1 MSAFSNPS
9 SFNDFGSLLT
19 GAKNLGITPTF
30 GQQFK
35 FGPLNAP
42 SQQTMNWQQL
52 FNPKPQYEYS
62 GGGAYRPVGIPG
74 APSLEQHQQA
84 IMQDFLT
91 QQRVGQES
99 WNRNEQVANMFLTG
113 SQAAAN
119 RFIDPRLS
127 GESYFDQAMKFQEA
141 GAAQAAEAQSRLD
154 QQMAAAQSKYAQD
167 QATAQGIYNKAIS
180 TVQQG
185 TDKVASDMAQAIARR
200 KAADVD
206 QIMGEMGAFPG
217 TEAQTQE
224 AARQRASS
232 YDRELFGTVANIQQQ
247 ASRDAA
253 QLEAAKGNLFNSMAN
268 TAAQLAQSSAQL
280 GFGAAQARNAW
291 NESSSQLALAHGQ
304 FMQNANN
311 AYNQATQAGL
321 GVYANF
327 IRSNPVFGIL
337 AEPTMFALSE
347 AAKAYGRPGQMILP
361 TSEGRDAFSGAPS
374 YTYGTGQRR
383 FA

>member
-1 MSAFSNPS
+1 MSAFQAPS
-9 SFNDFGSLLT
+9 SISGFSSLLT
-19 GAKNLGITPTF
+19 SQSPQT
-30 GQQFK
+30 K

-42 SQQTMNWQQL
+42 AQTGGINWQQL
-52 FNPKPQYEYS
+52 FSPQTKYEYS
-62 GGGAYRPVGIPG
+62 GGGAFRPVGIPG
-74 APSLEQHQQA
+74 APSLEQHQNA

-99 WNRNEQVANMFLTG
+99 WNRNQQVADMFLGGT
-113 SQAAAN
+113 QAAAN

-141 GAAQAAEAQSRLD
+141 GALQSKQAEDRLN
-154 QQMAAAQSKYAQD
+154 QQMAAAQQKYVQD
-167 QATAQGIYNKAIS
+167 QMTAQGIYNKAIG
-180 TVQQG
+180 TVQEG

-224 AARQRASS
+224 AARQKASS

-247 ASRDAA
+247 AARDAA
-253 QLEAAKGNLFNSMAN
+253 QLEAAKGNLFGSMAN
-268 TAAQLAQSSAQL
+268 TGAQLAQSSAQL

-291 NESSSQLALAHGQ
+291 NESSSQIALAHGQ

-311 AYNQATQAGL
+311 AFNQATQMNL
-321 GVYANF
+321 GSYANL

-361 TSEGRDAFSGAPS
+361 TSEGRDAFTGAPS
-374 YTYGTGQRR
+374 YTYGSNQMR